1 MGKYPVM
8 EVVCHLGSK
17 IVSRLCCLN
26 RTTINITSRFQFRI
40 NNTPSLNNAIH
51 RTFVKMEDL
60 MVLCKSA
67 ASIYELPLSPTSNG
81 QIQPITAQ
89 LDEVGSQK
97 SKDVDLDAEGYIHHF
112 RDSSPQEFVSLQKSR
127 PDTSVM
133 DALLDDVTNKP
144 DSRHN
149 TTVNFSSSESGAE
162 CYTLSSNGVFKD
174 AQKNPAVTPPC
185 LIEPSKELPSNESS
199 SKKAGSTA
207 DYAAMRSMVRAPPDP
222 TIWGNKMMTIA
233 STRPIS
239 DDTEDYKATQ
249 DPSITGSPQ
258 PGPVNSPASRP
269 SMPQNAYDV
278 GDRNTTNV
286 LDVTVAGWA
295 DPSTG
300 IPSNGLT
307 SDAAGLATQAW
318 VDGHWATAE
327 YSDASAVSGRH
338 GTHDRYGSLGIQ
350 DNNHINRVFLD
361 RNQGDQYLNSSGDSD
376 QDEPTKASLKVGRS
390 NGEPNMQRSSRLSNS
405 QDTEQDD
412 LLAVSLIPLFK
423 GFRSLLTP
431 TQSLY
436 LEICDLQQTLRDVK
450 SRARV
455 AEEQLSDTQSKM
467 VGTYDVS

>member
-1 MGKYPVM
+1 MGKVPVM
-8 EVVCHLGSK
+8 EVVCRR

-26 RTTINITSRFQFRI
+26 RLTINISSRSQFRI
-40 NNTPSLNNAIH
+40 NNTPFLNNAIH
-51 RTFVKMEDL
+51 RIFVKMEDL

-67 ASIYELPLSPTSNG
+67 ASVNELPLPPTSNG

-89 LDEVGSQK
+89 LDEVGSQI

-112 RDSSPQEFVSLQKSR
+112 RDSSPQKFVSLQKGR

-133 DALLDDVTNKP
+133 DALLDDVINKP
-144 DSRHN
+144 DLRHN
-149 TTVNFSSSESGAE
+149 ATVNGSSSESDAE
-162 CYTLSSNGVFKD
+162 CYTLSSNGVFND
-174 AQKNPAVTPPC
+174 AQKTQAVTPPC
-185 LIEPSKELPSNESS
+185 LVESSKELLLNESF

-249 DPSITGSPQ
+249 DPNITGSPL
-258 PGPVNSPASRP
+258 PGPVNSPASRL
-269 SMPQNAYDV
+269 STPQNAYDV
-278 GDRNTTNV
+278 EDRNTTNG
-286 LDVTVAGWA
+286 LDVTDARWA
-295 DPSTG
+295 DQSTE

-318 VDGHWATAE
+318 VDGHYGTAE

-338 GTHDRYGSLGIQ
+338 GTDDRYGSLSIQ
-350 DNNHINRVFLD
+350 DNHINRVCRD
-361 RNQGDQYLNSSGDSD
+361 KNQGDQYLNSSGDSD
-376 QDEPTKASLKVGRS
+376 KHEPTKASQKVGRS
-390 NGEPNMQRSSRLSNS
+390 NGEPDMQRISRLSNS

-412 LLAVSLIPLFK
+412 LLAVSLRLLVK
-423 GFRSLLTP
+423 DFRSMLTP

-436 LEICDLQQTLRDVK
+436 HEICDLQQTLRDVK

-455 AEEQLSDTQSKM
+455 AKQQLSDTQSKM
-467 VGTYDVS
+467 VGTYDVF